1 MSVIQ
6 TAGLPERQPGHTWG
20 AEIVRQRA
28 CDESVAG
35 FERAYGLTF
44 YAAILALVLGTLLPG
59 WPFAWA
65 GRRAA
70 DAPASAAH

>member
-1 MSVIQ
+1 VRYKPRACPSGSQ
-6 TAGLPERQPGHTWG
+6 ATLAG

-35 FERAYGLTF
+35 FERVYGFTF

>member
-1 MSVIQ
+1 
-6 TAGLPERQPGHTWG
+6 
-20 AEIVRQRA
+20 VRQRA